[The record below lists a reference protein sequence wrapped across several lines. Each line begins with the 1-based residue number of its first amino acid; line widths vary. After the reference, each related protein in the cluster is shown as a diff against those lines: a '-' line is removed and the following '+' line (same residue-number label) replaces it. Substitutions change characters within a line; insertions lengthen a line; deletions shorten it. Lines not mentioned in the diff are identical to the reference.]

1 MSYFDLWQ
9 GQELFFFS
17 KYSRRYLG
25 PTQSPI
31 ESLLEA
37 FLPEKGG
44 RGVKH
49 SPSVVRLIMR
59 KAVTSIETGGGHL

>member
-1 MSYFDLWQ
+1 MSHFNLWQ
-9 GQELFFFS
+9 EQELFLFPKFS
-17 KYSRRYLG
+17 RPYPA

-37 FLPEKGG
+37 FLREQGR

-49 SPSVVRLIMR
+49 SPSVARLLMR
-59 KAVTSIETGGGHL
+59 KFVTSIETGGRHL